1 MRSKLLSLFAL
12 ALATS
17 APRAEA
23 TVDDLGFPLP
33 PGALTRL
40 GSLSMRQSGGVNA
53 LLFTGD
59 DSRLLAAGTAGAI
72 YSWDPKT
79 GALMG
84 RFGINSRS
92 IVSLTKNQDETT
104 FYAGGIEAF
113 LARFRR
119 GDLSRPE
126 EMKTRG
132 DQPVVSPAFDRI
144 CVVSE
149 NQIDFDL
156 LDIDGK
162 FIKTVETKGL
172 KAVESVFSDDG
183 SLLAVTSFSIPADK
197 GKAHRQPT
205 IRIVKVHAA
214 AGEDEVRMLNPPEGI
229 SFKRVRFLPD
239 NRRILAA
246 GIDGALRIIDIEN
259 MVVEPTVKFSVEAS
273 TALALSPDAS
283 IAAVGD
289 GAGSV
294 SVFKVDGL
302 SMIQNIPAHESPVTA
317 IALSTDGARVASG
330 GSDSTVRVF
339 EVETGEQLAGP
350 SGHDAQ
356 VSCVAS
362 SPDFSTFAT
371 GTLRGQL
378 HVWDAST
385 GALRYAITANPGSVN
400 HVEFSK
406 SGETIIV
413 AGQDGNVLFFDAK
426 DGAEKKRV
434 AGDGSAAMDLALSH
448 DGSLV
453 YVAFAHN
460 QMRAFDTATGEEKLL
475 VDARSSSFL
484 FSIAASSDGSKIAL
498 GASAIRIIDPKG
510 TTLLDITDCRA
521 PVEGLAFAPDGATLV
536 AGLADGTIRVYD
548 STSGKE
554 LRRVQSGSGRVK
566 RVRISPDGK
575 SVIAASD
582 SENVVRMFAFDTLT
596 LERVLEGHT
605 EPVLGI
611 SFVGNEKIASASAD
625 STALIWKR

>member
-12 ALATS
+12 ALVTS
-17 APRAEA
+17 ASRARA
-23 TVDDLGFPLP
+23 SADDQGFPLP

-72 YSWDPKT
+72 YSWDPAT

-92 IVSLTKNQDETT
+92 IVSLTKNEDETI
-104 FYAGGIEAF
+104 FYAGGIESF

-144 CVVSE
+144 CVVAE

-156 LDIDGK
+156 LDIEGK

-183 SLLAVTSFSIPADK
+183 SLLAVTSFSIPSDK

-205 IRIVKVHAA
+205 IRIVEVQAA
-214 AGEDEVRMLNPPEGI
+214 AGEDEVRMLTLPEGL
-229 SFKRVRFLPD
+229 SLKRVRFLPD
-239 NRRILAA
+239 NRRMLAA
-246 GIDGALRIIDIEN
+246 GIDGVLRMIDIEN
-259 MVVEPTVKFSVEAS
+259 MVVEPAVKFSVEAG
-273 TALALSPDAS
+273 TALALTPDAS

-289 GAGSV
+289 GDGSV

-302 SMIQNIPAHESPVTA
+302 SMIQSFPAHESPVTA
-317 IALSTDGARVASG
+317 IALSMDGARVATG

-339 EVETGEQLAGP
+339 EVETGNQLAGP
-350 SGHDAQ
+350 IGHDAQ
-356 VSCVAS
+356 VSCVAA
-362 SPDFSTFAT
+362 SPDLSTFAT
-371 GTLRGQL
+371 GTVRGRL
-378 HVWDAST
+378 HVWDAQT
-385 GALRYAITANPGSVN
+385 GAMRYAVTANPGSVN
-400 HVEFSK
+400 RLEFSK
-406 SGETIIV
+406 QGDTIIA

-426 DGAEKKRV
+426 DGTEKKRV
-434 AGDGSAAMDLALSH
+434 AGDGSAAMDLALGH

-460 QMRAFDTATGEEKLL
+460 QMRAFDAATGEEKLL
-475 VDARSSSFL
+475 VDARSPSFL
-484 FSIAASSDGSKIAL
+484 FSIAVSGDGSKIAL
-498 GASAIRIIDPKG
+498 GASAIRIVDPKG
-510 TTLLDITDCRA
+510 ATLLDITDCRA

-536 AGLADGTIRVYD
+536 AGLADGTIRAYD
-548 STSGKE
+548 TTSGKE
-554 LRRVQSGSGRVK
+554 LRRAQFGSGRVK
-566 RVRISPDGK
+566 RVAISQDGK
-575 SVIAASD
+575 SVVASSD
-582 SENVVRMFAFDTLT
+582 SENVVRVFAFDTLA
-596 LERVLEGHT
+596 LERELDGHT
-605 EPVLGI
+605 EPVLGVV
-611 SFVGNEKIASASAD
+611 FVGDDKIASASAD